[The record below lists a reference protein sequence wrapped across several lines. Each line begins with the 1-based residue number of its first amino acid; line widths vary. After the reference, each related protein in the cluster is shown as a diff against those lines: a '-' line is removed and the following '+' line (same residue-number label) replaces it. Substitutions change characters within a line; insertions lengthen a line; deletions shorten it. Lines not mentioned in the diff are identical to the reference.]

1 MKIKTLLPAYI
12 GQNHHFKLF
21 FRIMK
26 ITFFLLFTCMFQL
39 MAANAN
45 AQNMEIRVSSNKITI
60 KELIQTI
67 EGQTDYLVV
76 YRNQDIDLNTTISF
90 SENLVKV
97 FDYLNELTKKAD
109 VNYSFNNN
117 YITLSKKQNSVEQG
131 ASIKITGKVLD
142 MNGEP
147 IIGANITEQ
156 ELPSNGTI
164 TDVDGNFT
172 MNVTTLNTMLKISYI
187 GYKTISIEAKKNL
200 IIRLSEDSEK
210 LEEVVIVG
218 YTTQKKKL
226 VTGSTIQVKGD
237 EMQKLSS
244 TDPVASI
251 RSISPGVEITNN
263 GANPG
268 EGYKIYIRGI
278 ATMGNSAPLV
288 IIDGLVGG
296 NLEALAP
303 SDIESIDVLKDAASS
318 AIYGARAA
326 NGVIIVTTKKG
337 KQGRTQIS
345 YDGYMG
351 IQTVRKM
358 LGVAD
363 AQMYVNLLNE
373 IADYTNSAYYNYAD
387 LVPNWSDIENGRFK
401 GTNWLKESE
410 NKNAPIQQHAINING
425 GSDRMVYSVG
435 FSYMN
440 QEALFGE
447 PKPLNYSRYTARI
460 NTEYILLQK
469 GDLDFVKFGE
479 NILFNDQV
487 RKGPAGRL
495 SLRTVVSAPPF
506 LPVRDE
512 NGEYSKAT
520 TWWNQYEPNP
530 IGNRDLGSGDQTTN
544 NLSLHAGAFVE
555 IQPIKNLKFKS
566 QFTFDYAQNST
577 RAFYPKYDLGASSM
591 TRSNDEI
598 SQSQSYSIG
607 YILENTLNYL
617 FTLNTNKGR
626 HNFDVL
632 LGQAIQKSGL
642 GSSINGK
649 NVDPILTGLDYAYLD
664 NSASIISGKTT
675 VGGSPM
681 GRHQIA
687 SFFGR
692 INYDFNETYLA
703 SLVLRTDGSSNF
715 ARGHRWGWFPSVSAG
730 WVISNENW
738 LEPTKS
744 WLDFLKVRASWGQ
757 NGNEDVTNFQYLA
770 TIRYNQ
776 NYFFGTSKNVL
787 TPGAYYDILPNEKIS
802 WEKSEQFDL
811 GLDARFLNQRLGFT
825 FDYYIKDTKD
835 WLVKAP
841 SLSSNGTGTPYI
853 NGGDIRNSGVE
864 LGLTWND
871 QIKDFRYGVS
881 TNFSYNNNKVTR
893 IGNGTGYIQGSTGGD
908 LYRAEEGY
916 PLGYFRGYPNAGI
929 FQNQEE
935 INAWIAAGNP
945 VLSNVMPGDIK
956 WIDTNRDKAL
966 NQNDITMLG
975 SPHPKYRFGL
985 NLNFEYKGFDF
996 AFAGYGVAGNKIY
1009 QSYRSWPDLEK
1020 VTFTS
1025 NYYESRWHGEGTSNH
1040 LPRFTN
1046 AGHQNWTWNSTQFIL
1061 DGSFFRADN
1070 ITIGYDFAKIWRH
1083 NILKQLRFYFTIQ
1096 NMFCIT
1102 SYSGMDPEIGYG
1114 GDNWGLGLD
1123 YMESPRPRTYL
1134 MGVNIKF

>member
-373 IADYTNSAYYNYAD
+373 IADYTNSA
-387 LVPNWSDIENGRFK
+387 
-401 GTNWLKESE
+401 
-410 NKNAPIQQHAINING
+410 
-425 GSDRMVYSVG
+425 
-435 FSYMN
+435 
-440 QEALFGE
+440 
-447 PKPLNYSRYTARI
+447 
-460 NTEYILLQK
+460 
-469 GDLDFVKFGE
+469 
-479 NILFNDQV
+479 
-487 RKGPAGRL
+487 
-495 SLRTVVSAPPF
+495 
-506 LPVRDE
+506 
-512 NGEYSKAT
+512 
-520 TWWNQYEPNP
+520 
-530 IGNRDLGSGDQTTN
+530 
-544 NLSLHAGAFVE
+544 
-555 IQPIKNLKFKS
+555 
-566 QFTFDYAQNST
+566 
-577 RAFYPKYDLGASSM
+577 
-591 TRSNDEI
+591 
-598 SQSQSYSIG
+598 
-607 YILENTLNYL
+607 
-617 FTLNTNKGR
+617 
-626 HNFDVL
+626 
-632 LGQAIQKSGL
+632 
-642 GSSINGK
+642 
-649 NVDPILTGLDYAYLD
+649 
-664 NSASIISGKTT
+664 
-675 VGGSPM
+675 
-681 GRHQIA
+681 
-687 SFFGR
+687 
-692 INYDFNETYLA
+692 
-703 SLVLRTDGSSNF
+703 
-715 ARGHRWGWFPSVSAG
+715 
-730 WVISNENW
+730 
-738 LEPTKS
+738 
-744 WLDFLKVRASWGQ
+744 
-757 NGNEDVTNFQYLA
+757 
-770 TIRYNQ
+770 
-776 NYFFGTSKNVL
+776 
-787 TPGAYYDILPNEKIS
+787 
-802 WEKSEQFDL
+802 
-811 GLDARFLNQRLGFT
+811 
-825 FDYYIKDTKD
+825 
-835 WLVKAP
+835 
-841 SLSSNGTGTPYI
+841 
-853 NGGDIRNSGVE
+853 
-864 LGLTWND
+864 
-871 QIKDFRYGVS
+871 
-881 TNFSYNNNKVTR
+881 
-893 IGNGTGYIQGSTGGD
+893 
-908 LYRAEEGY
+908 
-916 PLGYFRGYPNAGI
+916 
-929 FQNQEE
+929 
-935 INAWIAAGNP
+935 
-945 VLSNVMPGDIK
+945 
-956 WIDTNRDKAL
+956 
-966 NQNDITMLG
+966 
-975 SPHPKYRFGL
+975 
-985 NLNFEYKGFDF
+985 
-996 AFAGYGVAGNKIY
+996 
-1009 QSYRSWPDLEK
+1009 
-1020 VTFTS
+1020 
-1025 NYYESRWHGEGTSNH
+1025 
-1040 LPRFTN
+1040 
-1046 AGHQNWTWNSTQFIL
+1046 
-1061 DGSFFRADN
+1061 
-1070 ITIGYDFAKIWRH
+1070 
-1083 NILKQLRFYFTIQ
+1083 
-1096 NMFCIT
+1096 
-1102 SYSGMDPEIGYG
+1102 
-1114 GDNWGLGLD
+1114 
-1123 YMESPRPRTYL
+1123 
-1134 MGVNIKF
+1134 